1 MTNTQKK
8 AIGWTIIIIL
18 LLITL
23 MQCTSSCTY
32 YVSPDR
38 AANPQHKFERPNKR
52 YERKMR
58 RYERRNTKTIDPLR
72 WHH

>member
-8 AIGWTIIIIL
+8 ALGWTIIIIL
-18 LLITL
+18 ILVSL
-23 MQCTSSCTY
+23 MQCSCTY
-32 YVSPDR
+32 YVSPEQ
-38 AANPQHKFERPNKR
+38 AANPRYKFERPNKR

-58 RYERRNTKTIDPLR
+58 RYERRNVKTIDPLR

>member
-1 MTNTQKK
+1 MTTQNKK
-8 AIGWTIIIIL
+8 RILGIIIIL
-18 LLITL
+18 ILWLLTF
-23 MQCTSSCTY
+23 MNCSCTY

-38 AANPQHKFERPNKR
+38 AANPRHTFERSNKR

-58 RYERRNTKTIDPLR
+58 RYERRDNKTIDPLR